1 MDYNFYV
8 YIFINLTLEKMAFSP
23 QLTKI
28 SVNASKIPSGIT
40 DPGGANLASSQPT
53 YQNLRLSILRA
64 TVQNASKATTF
75 NQIRTDAAIGIEKQI
90 ADKLAAEM
98 DDTTLTI
105 TYNIDWKDIQNNRT
119 FNADFYGTGVE
130 VYYAIVDVYVNI
142 S

>member
-1 MDYNFYV
+1 
-8 YIFINLTLEKMAFSP
+8 MAFDP

-28 SVNASKIPSGIT
+28 SVNATKRPTGYT

-53 YQNLRLSILRA
+53 YSNLKLSILRS

-75 NQIRTDAAIGIEKQI
+75 NNIRTDAAIGIEKQI

-98 DDTTLTI
+98 DASALTI
-105 TYNIDWKDIQNNRT
+105 AYNIDWKDILNNREIST
-119 FNADFYGTGVE
+119 DFYGNAVE
-130 VYYAIVDVYVNI
+130 VYYAIVDVYVNV

>member
-1 MDYNFYV
+1 
-8 YIFINLTLEKMAFSP
+8 MAFVVNA
-23 QLTKI
+23 TKI
-28 SVNASKIPSGIT
+28 SVNASKVPSGIT

-53 YQNLRLSILRA
+53 YKDLRLSILRS
-64 TVQNASKATTF
+64 TVQNASKAITF
-75 NQIRTDAAIGIEKQI
+75 NQIRTDSAIGIEKQI
-90 ADKLAAEM
+90 ADKLAAQM

-130 VYYAIVDVYVNI
+130 VYYAIVDVYVNV

>member
-1 MDYNFYV
+1 
-8 YIFINLTLEKMAFSP
+8 MAFDP

-28 SVNASKIPSGIT
+28 SVNATKRPAGYIDS
-40 DPGGANLASSQPT
+40 GGANLASSQPT
-53 YQNLRLSILRA
+53 YQNLKLSILRS

-75 NQIRTDAAIGIEKQI
+75 NNIRTDAAIGIEKQI

-98 DDTTLTI
+98 DATTLTI
-105 TYNIDWKDIQNNRT
+105 AYNIDWKDILNNREIST
-119 FNADFYGTGVE
+119 DFYGNAVE